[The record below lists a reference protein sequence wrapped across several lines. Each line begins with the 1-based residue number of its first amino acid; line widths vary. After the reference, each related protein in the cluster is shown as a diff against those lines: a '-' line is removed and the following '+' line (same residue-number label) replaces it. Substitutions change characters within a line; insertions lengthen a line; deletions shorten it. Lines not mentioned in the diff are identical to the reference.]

1 MTWRIVTMKEERK
14 KFVLEANNPLLKLT
28 FVDLC
33 ESYNISTK
41 TGYKWLSRFYQNGE
55 AGLEDL
61 SRTPISQP
69 SKISLDVEHNIIAIR
84 ERYPKW
90 GPKKIHALMETE
102 CIHLKIP
109 SEASIG
115 NILQKHHLSV
125 PRYYR
130 RHVAATAS
138 LSECLEPN
146 NTWLYDF
153 KGWFLTGDGSKCEP
167 LTITDG
173 FSRYLIDCQHMKR
186 KRGIDV
192 WEVLERAFSEY
203 GLPEKMRSDNGPPFA
218 SLSVGRLSSLS
229 IKLIKIGIKP
239 EWIAPGCPQQNGS
252 HERFHLTLK
261 NETASPPAMSVNLQ
275 QEKFRQFKTYFNH
288 TRPHEALG
296 QKTPASVYVPSTRV
310 WDGKFRS
317 PEYPVDYELRK
328 VGRSGNINWRGHP
341 FFISEMLEGEY
352 VGIKEIE
359 MGIMGVYYGPILLG
373 KIDLNKGFKRV

>member
-1 MTWRIVTMKEERK
+1 
-14 KFVLEANNPLLKLT
+14 
-28 FVDLC
+28 
-33 ESYNISTK
+33 
-41 TGYKWLSRFYQNGE
+41 
-55 AGLEDL
+55 
-61 SRTPISQP
+61 
-69 SKISLDVEHNIIAIR
+69 
-84 ERYPKW
+84 
-90 GPKKIHALMETE
+90 
-102 CIHLKIP
+102 
-109 SEASIG
+109 
-115 NILQKHHLSV
+115 
-125 PRYYR
+125 
-130 RHVAATAS
+130 
-138 LSECLEPN
+138 
-146 NTWLYDF
+146 
-153 KGWFLTGDGSKCEP
+153 
-167 LTITDG
+167 
-173 FSRYLIDCQHMKR
+173 
-186 KRGIDV
+186 
-192 WEVLERAFSEY
+192 
-203 GLPEKMRSDNGPPFA
+203 MRSDNGPPFA